1 MVFCLPTLPSR
12 DLGRAFV
19 AAIIGPD
26 ILPSAPSRDLG
37 RAFIAATP
45 MPLHSLCCAL
55 PFSAQ
60 CPSIVVPSP
69 PSVFSLAPLGQS
81 PPSPTPSRQSP
92 PSPSLPPR
100 FEPPLKGEGEGHQTP
115 TRVPSTSAQPNGA
128 AHHRWRRGR
137 GRG

>member
-1 MVFCLPTLPSR
+1 MFCLPTLPSR

-37 RAFIAATP
+37 RAFIATTP

-60 CPSIVVPSP
+60 CPSIVRP
-69 PSVFSLAPLGQS
+69 LAPIRRLPRS
-81 PPSPTPSRQSP
+81 ARTIAAFPNAIETIAAFPLAAPTI
-92 PSPSLPPR
+92 
-100 FEPPLKGEGEGHQTP
+100 
-115 TRVPSTSAQPNGA
+115 
-128 AHHRWRRGR
+128 
-137 GRG
+137 